1 MGETNE
7 AALQPNASEALALSQ
22 ALLAWYRAQRRDL
35 PWRRTSDPYRIW
47 VAEIMLQQTQVA
59 TVIPYYERFLARF
72 PDVQALAKAELDEVL
87 ALWQGLGYY
96 GRARN
101 LHAAARLVCERHGGI
116 IPSNPHEFRSLPGV
130 GPYTAGAVLSIAFGQ
145 DEVALDGNVARVL
158 CRLFN
163 DDQDPRTAKGRKELR
178 RYAQALLPPGQAGEL
193 NQALMELGATICLPH
208 APRCPACPL
217 GVSCRARSL
226 GVQEERPVAKRRGE
240 LPRREWVAAL
250 VEDEGKILAVRRR
263 PQGLLGG
270 LWELPGGEVLP
281 DEEHPQALARILR
294 VHLGLE
300 AAVGEQLATVRHAYS
315 HFQVKVHLYRCAVR
329 GTPTP
334 SGPWDGFHWLASE
347 DYNAYGL
354 TGVTLKALARLGF
367 AVPGSPAGS

>member
-193 NQALMELGATICLPH
+193 NQALMELGATICLPR